1 VFITLESGHR
11 DNGQAVVANL
21 LAIRVAK
28 RLSRDRENSLS
39 DAR

>member
-1 VFITLESGHR
+1 MFIVESGHR

-21 LAIRVAK
+21 LAIRATK
-28 RLSRDRENSLS
+28 RYSRDRENSLN